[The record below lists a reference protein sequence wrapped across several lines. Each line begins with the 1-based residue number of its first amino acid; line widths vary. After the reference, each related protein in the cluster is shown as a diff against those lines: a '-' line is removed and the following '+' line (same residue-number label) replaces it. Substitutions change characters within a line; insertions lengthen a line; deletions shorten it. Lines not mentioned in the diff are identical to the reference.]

1 MRSRSL
7 SLLFA
12 LLIHAAAAVAQTAA
26 DQVRASAHPL
36 TDYGALMDAIGD
48 RRFVLMGEA
57 SHGTAEFYRER
68 ARITRQLIEEK
79 QFRAVVLEASWSDV
93 ARVDA
98 YIRGAADRDPLLEF
112 TEFPVW
118 MWRNAEFAA
127 FVRWAREHNRNRQTG
142 EPEIRIFGLDLYT
155 AFESMDALVAYLRT
169 IDAAAAARAVQRY
182 SCFDAYRADL
192 SEYARAVRQSRERSC
207 QEQAAAV
214 YEELST
220 RFGEVPA
227 DEPAFHAVQHARVVM
242 NAEAFYRAAASGRS
256 SWNVRDTHMTETLA
270 ALATHLDAS
279 FAPTR
284 FALWAHN
291 THVGDASAT
300 DMASYG
306 DVNIGQLVRQR
317 WPGQSFHVGFSM
329 YGGAVMAAHTWGGAG
344 EVMALRPA
352 DPSLVGALFHSAGI
366 GDFYLLTSQVPALAE
381 GRWQRAVGVLY
392 RPLTERQS
400 HFIWGTPAN
409 QYDAMIHIEESHAV
423 TPLTGWLQ
431 SRRRAVRTP

>member
-12 LLIHAAAAVAQTAA
+12 LLLHTAAAVAQTPA
-26 DQVRASAHPL
+26 DQVRAAGHPL

-48 RRFVLMGEA
+48 RRVVLMGEA

-93 ARVDA
+93 ERVDA
-98 YIRGAADRDPLLEF
+98 YTRGAADRDPLLEF
-112 TEFPVW
+112 
-118 MWRNAEFAA
+118 
-127 FVRWAREHNRNRQTG
+127 
-142 EPEIRIFGLDLYT
+142 
-155 AFESMDALVAYLRT
+155 
-169 IDAAAAARAVQRY
+169 
-182 SCFDAYRADL
+182 
-192 SEYARAVRQSRERSC
+192 
-207 QEQAAAV
+207 
-214 YEELST
+214 
-220 RFGEVPA
+220 
-227 DEPAFHAVQHARVVM
+227 HARVVM

-256 SWNVRDTHMTETLA
+256 SWNMRDTHMTETLA
-270 ALATHLDAS
+270 A
-279 FAPTR
+279 
-284 FALWAHN
+284 
-291 THVGDASAT
+291 
-300 DMASYG
+300 YG

-317 WPGQSFHVGFSM
+317 WPGQSFHIGLSM
-329 YGGAVMAAHTWGGAG
+329 YGGTVMAAHSWGGAG

-366 GDFYLLTSQVPALAE
+366 GDFYLLTRQVPALAE